1 MPSSAKICGPPK
13 SNMELEENL
22 SKSGRLKQTL
32 AWYYGFTSIG
42 RFSIAYF
49 NETFSTQ
56 IKNVCFTGGLV
67 QIRESKNQC
76 SKLFWG
82 LLFAVGMVLTIYG
95 VLTCIKVRVFIFR
108 HFSGVC
114 Y

>member
-1 MPSSAKICGPPK
+1 
-13 SNMELEENL
+13 MELEENL

-67 QIRESKNQC
+67 QIRESKNPC

-95 VLTCIKVRVFIFR
+95 VLTCIKVSVVIFR
-108 HFSGVC
+108 HFPGDC
-114 Y
+114 